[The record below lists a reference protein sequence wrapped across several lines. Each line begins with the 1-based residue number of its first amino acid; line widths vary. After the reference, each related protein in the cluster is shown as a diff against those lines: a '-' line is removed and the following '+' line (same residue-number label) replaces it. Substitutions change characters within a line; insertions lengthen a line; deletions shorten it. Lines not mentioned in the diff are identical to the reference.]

1 VTDEDAHGVRLRP
14 EIVAVPAYKQG
25 RPAPADGFK
34 LSSNEN
40 PYPPL
45 PSVVEAVAATLGDL
59 NRYPNAGG
67 ADLRQRLADRHGVG
81 LEQVHLGS
89 GSVALLAQFISAA
102 AGVGDEVVYSWRSF
116 EAYPG
121 LVTVAG
127 ATSVQVPNRP
137 DGGHDL
143 PAMADAITDR
153 ARVVIVCTPNNPTGP
168 VVTAAE
174 FEAFMARVPRD
185 LLVLLDEAYY
195 EFVTDDE
202 SVDGIPLLSRYS
214 NLVVLR
220 TFSKAYGLAALRIG
234 YAVGPGAVLNAARSA
249 AIPLSVTDASR
260 VAALASIEA
269 EDELMERVA
278 RIAMRRDKLR
288 EALVEQGWNVPVSQ
302 ANFVWLPTGE
312 QTAAANDAF
321 FDAGLTVRAFP
332 PEGIR
337 ISVGEQESVDK
348 LLQVAADIVRN
359 LPNGHPGKRLG

>member
-1 VTDEDAHGVRLRP
+1 MTDEDADGVRLRP
-14 EIVAVPAYKQG
+14 EVLGVPAYKQG

-45 PSVVEAVAATLGDL
+45 PSVVEAVAATLAEI
-59 NRYPNAGG
+59 NRYPNAAG
-67 ADLRQRLADRHGVG
+67 ADLRERLAERHGVDVDR
-81 LEQVHLGS
+81 VHLGN
-89 GSVALLAQFISAA
+89 GSVALLSQLITASA
-102 AGVGDEVVYSWRSF
+102 GPGDEVVYSWRSF

-127 ATSVQVPNRP
+127 ATSVQVPNRA

-143 PAMADAITDR
+143 PAMADAVSDR
-153 ARVVIVCTPNNPTGP
+153 TRAVIVCTPNNPTGP

-174 FEAFMARVPRD
+174 FETFMAAVPRD
-185 LLVLLDEAYY
+185 LLILLDEAYY
-195 EFVTDDE
+195 EFITDDD
-202 SVDGIPLLSRYS
+202 SVDGIPLLSRYP

-220 TFSKAYGLAALRIG
+220 TFSKAYGLAGLRIG
-234 YAVGPGAVLNAARSA
+234 YAIGPARVLNAARSA
-249 AIPLSVTDASR
+249 AVPLSVTDASR
-260 VAALASIEA
+260 VAAIASIEV

-288 EALVEQGWNVPVSQ
+288 DALLDQGWIIPESN

-337 ISVGEQESVDK
+337 ITIGEQESVEK
-348 LLQVAADIVRN
+348 LLQATADIVRN
-359 LPNGHPGKRLG
+359 LPDGHPGKRLG

>member
-25 RPAPADGFK
+25 KPAPADGFK

-67 ADLRQRLADRHGVG
+67 ADLRERLAERHGVAV
-81 LEQVHLGS
+81 EQVHLGS

-102 AGVGDEVVYSWRSF
+102 AGSGDEVVYSWRSF

-143 PAMADAITDR
+143 QAMAAAITDR
-153 ARVVIVCTPNNPTGP
+153 TRVVIVCTPNNPTGP
-168 VVTAAE
+168 IVTASE
-174 FEAFMARVPRD
+174 FDEFMAEVPTD
-185 LLVLLDEAYY
+185 LLVLLDEAYH
-195 EFVTDDE
+195 EFVTDDAA
-202 SVDGIPLLSRYS
+202 VDGIPLLSRHP

-220 TFSKAYGLAALRIG
+220 TFSKAYGLAALRVG
-234 YAVGPGAVLNAARSA
+234 YAVGPAAVLDAARSA
-249 AIPLSVTDASR
+249 AIPLSVTDAAR

-288 EALVEQGWNVPVSQ
+288 EALVQQGWNVPVSN
-302 ANFVWLPTGE
+302 ANFVWLPTGD
-312 QTAAANDAF
+312 QTEAANGAF

-337 ISVGEQESVDK
+337 ISVGEPESVDK
-348 LLQVAADIVRN
+348 LLAVAADIVQN

>member
-1 VTDEDAHGVRLRP
+1 MTDEDAHGVRLRP